1 VAGETGKREFSLRDY
16 LGVIERRRWLLIGVF
31 AVFVVVALLVSF
43 RTKPSYEATTELSY
57 APQAPVSSITQ
68 GGSNYVSPTSVQQTL
83 QTAAAVL
90 VTPEMAQRV
99 ADALGLTDPKQL
111 DAKISGGQMA
121 NTSLLTITA
130 QCPNAQKAAVVANA
144 YGQAWVAW
152 SRQLDLDKVDEA
164 VRLVKLQLVSYKTA
178 QQKKDPAYFD
188 LKANLTQ
195 LITFRAAVSKGEYA
209 VASAATVPKGPY
221 TPKHLRDGLLGVV
234 LGVVVGLASVFL
246 AEQLD
251 VRVHSNEEVADALDL
266 PVLGRLPQ
274 VPKELGRDGSLVVLH
289 DPDSPGAEAFRVL
302 RGNLDFVGVDGEVR
316 SILITSCT
324 QGEGKTSTACNL
336 AVALAM
342 AGKRVVVVDADMRR
356 PRVHGYFGL
365 PNRTGLSTVVAGKA
379 RLGEALQVVVLPDQ
393 GTASGGGEAQI
404 SADAEAQ
411 SKRIY
416 VITSGPIPPNPGE
429 IVTSKHL
436 EAVLAELVKGSDM
449 VLVDAPPFMVVGDA
463 APLAARTDGI
473 MLVFKMGQVTKGMLK
488 EARDFLAPLP
498 SRKLGI
504 VLANVPVESGRYKY
518 YRQQADEKTAPPVE
532 AV

>member
-1 VAGETGKREFSLRDY
+1 MTEDGGKRESSLRDY
-16 LGVIERRRWLLIGVF
+16 LGVIARRKWLLISVF
-31 AVFVVVALLVSF
+31 AVFVVVALIVSF
-43 RTKPSYEATTELSY
+43 RTTPRYKAVTELTY
-57 APQAPVSSITQ
+57 TQQAPLSTFTGTSA
-68 GGSNYVSPTSVQQTL
+68 SYVSPTSVQQAL
-83 QTAAAVL
+83 LTAATIL
-90 VTPEMAQRV
+90 KTPEMAQRA
-99 ADALGLTDPKQL
+99 ADVLHLQSSKQL
-111 DAKISGGQMA
+111 DATISGDQVV
-121 NTSLLTITA
+121 NTTLFDLTAVSTDPHKSL
-130 QCPNAQKAAVVANA
+130 AAANA
-144 YGQAWVAW
+144 YAQAWVAYK
-152 SRQLDLDKVDEA
+152 RQAGLDLVEQTEQS
-164 VRLVKLQLVSYKTA
+164 VRGQLAHFTTKT
-178 QQKKDPAYFD
+178 QKKDPTY
-188 LKANLTQ
+188 LSLESLLTN
-195 LITFRAAVSKGEYA
+195 ITLYRAVVSNGEYA
-209 VASAATVPKGPY
+209 VASAATLPTAPF
-221 TPKHLRDGLLGVV
+221 TPNHLRDGLLGVV
-234 LGVVVGLASVFL
+234 LGFVVGLASVVL

-251 VRVHSNEEVADALDL
+251 VRVHSSEEIADALGL

-274 VPKELGRDGSLVVLH
+274 VAKDLGRDDGLIVLH
-289 DPDSPGAEAFRVL
+289 EPDGAGAEAFRVL

-316 SILITSCT
+316 SILVTSCT

-393 GTASGGGEAQI
+393 ETDSSGGEAQV

-411 SKRIY
+411 GKRIY
-416 VITSGPIPPNPGE
+416 VVTSGPVPPNPGE